1 MKKALI
7 GYTGF
12 VGGNLVRQMDF
23 DDLYNSKNIS
33 QIENKSYDIII
44 CAGVRAEKYLANK
57 YPEQDLEQIQSLIDL
72 LGTVGCAH
80 FVLIS
85 TIDVYNNPSDVDE
98 DTKIDETTL
107 HAYGKNRLYMEKW
120 AAQKFAKHTIIR
132 LPALFG
138 TGLKKNFIY
147 DCMTKIPTMIMQ
159 AKFEELI
166 QKDSSGILQKC
177 YSQDANGNYIYD
189 KSTADADKAALI
201 SVLEGLGFTSL
212 VFTDSRSSFPFY
224 DLSRLSGHID
234 IAAENN
240 LELVNFATQPVTAGE
255 VAREVFGMD
264 FTNENPGKPP
274 AKYDIKTKYCKL
286 FGGADGYIYD
296 KSQVMAQIKKLCGR
310 QVMKLCI
317 SNIAWSAPE
326 DSQVYEIMKRFGV
339 SGLETAPTRLFPDS
353 PYDRPADD
361 IEKAK
366 KDILSYGLTP
376 VAMQSLHFGAGGMAM
391 FEGAESRK
399 ALLDYTKK
407 AVLFAENLGAKILV
421 FGSPK
426 LRNIN
431 DIDKEY
437 DIALDFFRE
446 LGEYAAA
453 NGRCVCIEANPKE
466 YNTNFINTTA
476 DAHKLVCDVGS
487 AGFSL
492 HVDTSTMIINGEN
505 LGIIGC
511 IADKIKHVH
520 ISTPFLNGIDRAHDD
535 FYRSFAEILKQNK
548 YKNYASVEM
557 RRTEENNLRHI
568 EDVLRYVSGIFG
580 GSN

>member
-72 LGTVGCAH
+72 LGTVRCSH

-159 AKFEELI
+159 AKFEELA
-166 QKDSSGILQKC
+166 QKDSSGIIQKC

-264 FTNENPGKPP
+264 FTNENPNRPP

-296 KSQVMAQIKKLCGR
+296 KSQVMAQIKNYVAGR
-310 QVMKLCI
+310 
-317 SNIAWSAPE
+317 S
-326 DSQVYEIMKRFGV
+326 
-339 SGLETAPTRLFPDS
+339 
-353 PYDRPADD
+353 
-361 IEKAK
+361 
-366 KDILSYGLTP
+366 
-376 VAMQSLHFGAGGMAM
+376 
-391 FEGAESRK
+391 
-399 ALLDYTKK
+399 
-407 AVLFAENLGAKILV
+407 
-421 FGSPK
+421 
-426 LRNIN
+426 
-431 DIDKEY
+431 
-437 DIALDFFRE
+437 
-446 LGEYAAA
+446 
-453 NGRCVCIEANPKE
+453 
-466 YNTNFINTTA
+466 
-476 DAHKLVCDVGS
+476 
-487 AGFSL
+487 
-492 HVDTSTMIINGEN
+492 
-505 LGIIGC
+505 
-511 IADKIKHVH
+511 
-520 ISTPFLNGIDRAHDD
+520 
-535 FYRSFAEILKQNK
+535 
-548 YKNYASVEM
+548 
-557 RRTEENNLRHI
+557 
-568 EDVLRYVSGIFG
+568 
-580 GSN
+580 